1 MTLPAYTR
9 GREGEGQELGCGVRK
24 RSHSVRSRP
33 FSATREN
40 MEREGPATS
49 AQGIARGAS
58 RGISHLV
65 LAWVS
70 RMVADECTWASCKP
84 TPDLQ
89 AGLWPT
95 TAEDAPRRRD
105 AWF

>member
-33 FSATREN
+33 FSATRAS

-65 LAWVS
+65 VAWVS
-70 RMVADECTWASCKP
+70 QRVADECTWVCCKP

-89 AGLWPT
+89 AGLLRT
-95 TAEDAPRRRD
+95 TSEDAPRRSVG
-105 AWF
+105 WS